1 MTTALEFRPDQACS
15 LAGEVMARSGQ
26 NLNACYQCRRCASGC
41 PVGEETGYVTPDR
54 LIRMIILGKKEAALD
69 NPLVWKCV
77 SCFTC
82 GTRCPNDIM
91 TSRIVDTLKKMAKE
105 AHIPPLS
112 PKVAA
117 FHDSFV
123 AAAKR
128 LGRLNELEFMARYE
142 LKNTLAGLAKLRFKE
157 VIEEQ
162 KSQGRLG
169 MTMLRKGRMHFRI
182 QKIKGKQDFRRL
194 IKRGSERAR
203 NLSKSQSSQE

>member
-1 MTTALEFRPDQACS
+1 MTTVLEFRPDQACS

-54 LIRMIILGKKEAALD
+54 LIRMIVLGKREAALD

-91 TSRIVDTLKKMAKE
+91 TARIVDTLKKMAKE
-105 AHIPPLS
+105 AHVPPLS

-117 FHDSFV
+117 FHDSFL

-128 LGRLNELEFMARYE
+128 LGRLNELEFMGRYE
-142 LKNTLAGLAKLRFKE
+142 LKNTLSGLAKLKFRE
-157 VIEEQ
+157 VIEEH
-162 KSQGRLG
+162 KSQAGLG
-169 MTMLRKGRMHFRI
+169 LTMLRKGRMHFGF
-182 QKIKGKQDFRRL
+182 QKIKGKQEFRRL
-194 IKRGSERAR
+194 IKKGGERGRD
-203 NLSKSQSSQE
+203 LSKSPASEE

>member
-1 MTTALEFRPDQACS
+1 MTTVLEFGPDQACS

-54 LIRMIILGKKEAALD
+54 LIRMIVLGKREAALD

-77 SCFTC
+77 SCYTC

-91 TSRIVDTLKKMAKE
+91 TAKIVDTLKKMAKE
-105 AHIPPLS
+105 AHVPPMS

-128 LGRLNELEFMARYE
+128 SGRLNELEFMGRYE
-142 LKNTLAGLAKLRFKE
+142 LKNTLRNLVEFKFNE
-157 VIEEQ
+157 VIEEH
-162 KSQGRLG
+162 KSQAGLG
-169 MTMLRKGRMHFRI
+169 LTMLRKGRMHFRF
-182 QKIKGKQDFRRL
+182 QKIRGKQEFRRL
-194 IKRGSERAR
+194 IKKGRERVGC
-203 NLSKSQSSQE
+203 LTKSPEGQE

>member
-1 MTTALEFRPDQACS
+1 MSTVLEFRPDQAGS

-41 PVGEETGYVTPDR
+41 PVGEETGYLTPDR
-54 LIRMIILGKKEAALD
+54 LIRMIVLGKREAALG

-91 TSRIVDTLKKMAKE
+91 TARIVDTLKKMAKE
-105 AHIPPLS
+105 AHLPPSS
-112 PKVAA
+112 PEVAA

-128 LGRLNELEFMARYE
+128 QGRLNELEFMGRY
-142 LKNTLAGLAKLRFKE
+142 LFKNTIRGLAKLKFRK
-157 VIEEQ
+157 VIEEH
-162 KSQGRLG
+162 KSQAGLG
-169 MTMLRKGRMHFRI
+169 LAMVRKGRMHFGV
-182 QKIKGKQDFRRL
+182 QKIRGKQEFRRL
-194 IKRGSERAR
+194 IKKAGERAKG
-203 NLSKSQSSQE
+203 LSDPSTSQE

>member
-1 MTTALEFRPDQACS
+1 MATVLEFRPDQASS

-54 LIRMIILGKKEAALD
+54 LIRMIVLGKRDAALD

-91 TSRIVDTLKKMAKE
+91 TARIVDTLKKMAKE

-128 LGRLNELEFMARYE
+128 VGRLNELEFMARYE
-142 LKNTLAGLAKLRFKE
+142 LKNTLDALVKFKFKE

-169 MTMLRKGRMHFRI
+169 LTMLRKGRMHFGT

-194 IKRGSERAR
+194 IKKSSERAKGHSR
-203 NLSKSQSSQE
+203 PQA

>member
-1 MTTALEFRPDQACS
+1 MTTVLEFRPDQARS
-15 LAGEVMARSGQ
+15 LADEVMARSGQ

-41 PVGEETGYVTPDR
+41 PVGEGTGCITPDL
-54 LIRMIILGKKEAALD
+54 LIRMIVLGKRAAALD

-91 TSRIVDTLKKMAKE
+91 TARIVDTLKKMAKE
-105 AHIPPLS
+105 AHVPPPS

-128 LGRLNELEFMARYE
+128 QGRLNELEFMGRYV
-142 LKNTLAGLAKLRFKE
+142 LKNTLRGLGKLKFGE
-157 VIEEQ
+157 VIEEH
-162 KSQGRLG
+162 KSQAGLG
-169 MTMLRKGRMHFRI
+169 LAMLRKGRMHFGI
-182 QKIKGKQDFRRL
+182 QKIKDKQEFRRL
-194 IKRGSERAR
+194 IEKGGERAKD
-203 NLSKSQSSQE
+203 LSKSPASQE

>member
-1 MTTALEFRPDQACS
+1 MTTVLEFRPDQACS

-54 LIRMIILGKKEAALD
+54 LIRMIVLGKRESALD

-91 TSRIVDTLKKMAKE
+91 TARIVDTLKKMAKE

-142 LKNTLAGLAKLRFKE
+142 LKNTLEGLAKLRFKE
-157 VIEEQ
+157 VIEEH

-194 IKRGSERAR
+194 IKRGGERASG
-203 NLSKSQSSQE
+203 LSKSPASQE